1 MKKIIW
7 GDQFSVGVKEMDVQ
21 HQRVIKIFN
30 RLVDNARDDARS
42 EKVSEALAELV
53 EYASEHFKC
62 EEKLL
67 RDHGHPDLAH
77 QEREHRAFRRQ
88 VGELCLIAFTED
100 ESVVHDL
107 LAFLHDWWT
116 NHILV
121 EDKKYATLA
130 LEGRKSY
137 RADRFA
143 LGELSVTRHT
153 EFDR

>member
-7 GDQFSVGVKEMDVQ
+7 SDQFSVGVREMDVQ

-30 RLVDNARDDARS
+30 RLVDNARDNARS
-42 EKVSEALAELV
+42 ENVSEALAELV
-53 EYASEHFKC
+53 EYASEHFKR
-62 EEKLL
+62 EEQLL

-88 VGELCLIAFTED
+88 VGELCLIASTED

-121 EDKKYATLA
+121 EDKKYATLL
-130 LEGRKSY
+130 LERRESY
-137 RADRFA
+137 RGNRFA
-143 LGELSVTRHT
+143 SHDFSVTRYT